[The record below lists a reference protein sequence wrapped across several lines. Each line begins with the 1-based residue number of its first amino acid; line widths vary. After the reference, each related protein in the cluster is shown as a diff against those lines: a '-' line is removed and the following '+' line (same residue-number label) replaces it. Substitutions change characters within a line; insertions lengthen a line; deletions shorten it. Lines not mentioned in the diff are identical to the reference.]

1 MKNSFFITHHPSLI
15 THYASPK
22 QVDVNAMKQVSR
34 ALLLLAALA
43 WLPAGAADD
52 RFAQD
57 IEAVR
62 EVYLQAADGDKRA
75 VRKAINKIRKLER
88 KYRGHPL
95 VLAYK
100 GGALSLRGID
110 AYKRPLDRMRETEE
124 GLVILDR
131 ALRLLNKWEGDYL
144 EAAEARLVAAFV
156 FINLPDSIF
165 HRLREGQR
173 LVKRLLAHPR
183 FAELPRGMRAAI
195 YFAAATNA
203 DKHKDQRQFK
213 HYLELTLETDPQGKN
228 AGEARTLLKA
238 IGQ

>member
-1 MKNSFFITHHPSLI
+1 MKHIC
-15 THYASPK
+15 
-22 QVDVNAMKQVSR
+22 R

-43 WLPAGAADD
+43 WLPTGSADD

-57 IEAVR
+57 IEAMR

-110 AYKRPLDRMRETEE
+110 VYKRPLDRMRETEE

-131 ALRLLNKWEGDYL
+131 ALRLLNKWEGDYV
-144 EAAEARLVAAFV
+144 EAAEARLVATFV
-156 FINLPDSIF
+156 YINLPDSIF

-173 LVKRLLAHPR
+173 LVKQLLAHPR

-228 AGEARTLLKA
+228 AAEARTLLNKMA
-238 IGQ
+238 P